1 MSCLDLLEASKL
13 TLCFFILVVQSFSK
27 LDLRTIIPI
36 FMVFFNFMHDRHIV
50 IHGWAHIPALPQYA
64 QLGHGIDNMI

>member
-13 TLCFFILVVQSFSK
+13 TLCFFTLVAQSFSK

-36 FMVFFNFMHDRHIV
+36 FMFFLGTLLSMDGHTLV
-50 IHGWAHIPALPQYA
+50 ALPQYA